1 MSANGGAHA
10 TAPDHRLVAQ
20 LRGDT
25 PTAFQALGELRGR
38 HRHALL
44 AYARVCADDTDA
56 ARQLGAQAF
65 ARAAREVARG
75 VEPRGSWRHH
85 ALLLV
90 HRTAAEWAADERRA
104 RLAPGLLGAL
114 GSPDAHRAPALLAA
128 FHTLPARTQTLL
140 WHSVVDGDSDAA
152 TGIAV
157 AAPARDVAQARSAAL
172 DALRGAC
179 LAARVA
185 RAQGTHCR
193 GYGRLIEEA
202 TRACRGGRAGS
213 GSGAW
218 YVRSQGGG
226 GRRREWGLP
235 CSSEAESLGKSST
248 DDNAASVRTR
258 PREPGPTP
266 TTGPGPGRPRGTADL
281 DAHLARCPSCTAA
294 YLELTAL
301 RDDPRRALAEGLL
314 PWGGTDYL
322 LTEAPATAPPAA
334 PAPAPAP
341 PTAAPRRHRAKPPTR
356 ADRRPARRA
365 RRKDPRHHT
374 PVRATPMGFAL
385 ASAAVGVALV
395 PLLILTLTEGRPDL
409 SAVGQG
415 MGATPSTPPPARVT
429 VTATTTA
436 TTTTTTTA
444 TATTT
449 ARSTETI
456 TVPPPPKPTT
466 NPPRGKPSSNPSSSH
481 KPKPPHFRPP
491 GEEYA
496 EVIDVASGLC
506 LDVSRTPMADGD
518 DVVAAKCDRTG
529 SQQWRVD
536 ADRGVIQSAAN
547 PDFCLDNRGDTD
559 RAIGLYHCAAA
570 DGDNAANLAFSVHGD
585 GSIRPATDWNTALT
599 PLDDGSFRVGQTKFR
614 GGDEQRWRAGK
625 AP

>member
-1 MSANGGAHA
+1 MFANGGAHA
-10 TAPDHRLVAQ
+10 TAPDHRLVAL
-20 LRGDT
+20 LRADT
-25 PTAFQALGELRGR
+25 PTAYPALGELRDR

-44 AYARVCADDTDA
+44 AYAQVCANDTDA

-75 VEPRGSWRHH
+75 LEPRGSWRHH

-90 HRTAAEWAADERRA
+90 HRTAVEWAADERRG
-104 RLAPGLLGAL
+104 RLSPGLLGTL
-114 GSPDAHRAPALLAA
+114 GSPDAPRAPAALLSA

-152 TGIAV
+152 TGIAIGTS
-157 AAPARDVAQARSAAL
+157 ARDVAQARGAAL

-185 RAQGTHCR
+185 RAQDTHCR
-193 GYGRLIEEA
+193 GYQRLIEEA
-202 TRACRGGRAGS
+202 TR
-213 GSGAW
+213 
-218 YVRSQGGG
+218 
-226 GRRREWGLP
+226 
-235 CSSEAESLGKSST
+235 
-248 DDNAASVRTR
+248 
-258 PREPGPTP
+258 
-266 TTGPGPGRPRGTADL
+266 PGRPRNTADL

-322 LTEAPATAPPAA
+322 LTEAPPTAPPPAPATAPAA
-334 PAPAPAP
+334 VPQQ
-341 PTAAPRRHRAKPPTR
+341 TAPRSHRATSTTR
-356 ADRRPARRA
+356 ADRRRPARRA
-365 RRKDPRHHT
+365 RRRAPRR
-374 PVRATPMGFAL
+374 PAAVRATPMGFAL

-395 PLLILTLTEGRPDL
+395 PLLILALTEGRPDL

-415 MGATPSTPPPARVT
+415 MGATPSTPPPVRVT

-456 TVPPPPKPTT
+456 TVPPSPKPTT
-466 NPPRGKPSSNPSSSH
+466 NPPQGKPSSTRPPSD

-529 SQQWRVD
+529 SQQWRVEP
-536 ADRGVIQSAAN
+536 ARGVIQSAAN

-559 RAIGLYHCAAA
+559 RPIGLGHCTAA
-570 DGDNAANLAFSVHGD
+570 DDDHGADLTFSVHGD
-585 GSIRPATDWNTALT
+585 GSIRPAADWKTAVT
-599 PLDDGSFRVGQTKFR
+599 PLDDGSFRLGQRKFH
-614 GGDEQRWRAGK
+614 GGDEQRWRAGESL
-625 AP
+625 

>member
-10 TAPDHRLVAQ
+10 TAPDHRLVAL
-20 LRGDT
+20 LRADT
-25 PTAFQALGELRGR
+25 ATAYPALGELRGR

-44 AYARVCADDTDA
+44 AYARVCAGDPDT

-75 VEPRGSWRHH
+75 AEPRGSWRHH

-90 HRTAAEWAADERRA
+90 HRTAVEWAADERRA

-114 GSPDAHRAPALLAA
+114 GAPDAHRPPALLAA
-128 FHTLPARTQTLL
+128 FHTLPPRTQTLL

-152 TGIAV
+152 TGIV
-157 AAPARDVAQARSAAL
+157 TGAPAREVAQARGAAL

-179 LAARVA
+179 LAAR
-185 RAQGTHCR
+185 QGTHCR
-193 GYGRLIEEA
+193 AYGRLIEGA
-202 TRACRGGRAGS
+202 TR
-213 GSGAW
+213 
-218 YVRSQGGG
+218 
-226 GRRREWGLP
+226 
-235 CSSEAESLGKSST
+235 
-248 DDNAASVRTR
+248 
-258 PREPGPTP
+258 
-266 TTGPGPGRPRGTADL
+266 PGRPRGTADL

-322 LTEAPATAPPAA
+322 LTDAPATAPTV
-334 PAPAPAP
+334 PAPAARA
-341 PTAAPRRHRAKPPTR
+341 AAPRRHRAKPPTR
-356 ADRRPARRA
+356 ADRRKAPRR
-365 RRKDPRHHT
+365 RT
-374 PVRATPMGFAL
+374 PVRATPTGFAL

-415 MGATPSTPPPARVT
+415 MGATPSTPPPVRVT

-436 TTTTTTTA
+436 TTTTTSTA

-449 ARSTETI
+449 ARSTETV
-456 TVPPPPKPTT
+456 TVPPPSRATPSA
-466 NPPRGKPSSNPSSSH
+466 KPSASAH
-481 KPKPPHFRPP
+481 EPKPPRFRAP
-491 GEEYA
+491 GEDYA
-496 EVIDVASGLC
+496 EVVDVASGRC
-506 LDVSRTPMADGD
+506 LDVSRTPLADGD
-518 DVVAAKCDRTG
+518 DVVAVQCDRTG

-536 ADRGVIQSAAN
+536 ASRGVVQSAAN

-559 RAIGLYHCAAA
+559 RTIGLWHCAAV
-570 DGDNAANLAFSVHGD
+570 DDDTHGANLAFSVHGD
-585 GSIRPATDWNTALT
+585 GSIRPGTDWKAAVT
-599 PLDDGSFRVGQTKFR
+599 PLDDGSFRLGQRKFH
-614 GGDEQRWRAGK
+614 GGDDTQRWRAGRSL
-625 AP
+625 

>member
-1 MSANGGAHA
+1 MSANGGVHA
-10 TAPDHRLVAQ
+10 TAPDHRLVAL
-20 LRGDT
+20 LRADA
-25 PTAFQALGELRGR
+25 PAAYQALGELRGR

-44 AYARVCADDTDA
+44 AYARVCANDPDS

-104 RLAPGLLGAL
+104 LLAPGLLGAL
-114 GSPDAHRAPALLAA
+114 GRPDAHRAPALLSA
-128 FHTLPARTQTLL
+128 FHTLAPHAQTLL

-152 TGIAV
+152 TGIAIAV
-157 AAPARDVAQARSAAL
+157 PARDVAQARGAAL
-172 DALRGAC
+172 DALRDAC

-202 TRACRGGRAGS
+202 TR
-213 GSGAW
+213 
-218 YVRSQGGG
+218 
-226 GRRREWGLP
+226 
-235 CSSEAESLGKSST
+235 
-248 DDNAASVRTR
+248 
-258 PREPGPTP
+258 
-266 TTGPGPGRPRGTADL
+266 PGRPRGTADL
-281 DAHLARCPSCTAA
+281 DSHLARCPSCTAA
-294 YLELTAL
+294 YLALTAL

-322 LTEAPATAPPAA
+322 LTEAPAPPA
-334 PAPAPAP
+334 
-341 PTAAPRRHRAKPPTR
+341 AAPRRHRAKPPTR

-365 RRKDPRHHT
+365 RRRAARNHT
-374 PVRATPMGFAL
+374 AVRATPMGFAL

-415 MGATPSTPPPARVT
+415 MGATPSTPPPVRVT

-449 ARSTETI
+449 ARSTETV
-456 TVPPPPKPTT
+456 TVPPPSRAEPT
-466 NPPRGKPSSNPSSSH
+466 PKPSSSTH
-481 KPKPPHFRPP
+481 EPKPPRFLPP
-491 GEEYA
+491 GEDYA

-536 ADRGVIQSAAN
+536 AARDVIQSAAN

-559 RAIGLYHCAAA
+559 RTIGLWRCAAA
-570 DGDNAANLAFSVHGD
+570 DGANPENLAFSIHGD
-585 GSIRPATDWNTALT
+585 GSIRPATDRATALT
-599 PLDDGSFRVGQTKFR
+599 PLDDGTFRVGQRKFH

-625 AP
+625 SL

>member
-10 TAPDHRLVAQ
+10 TAPDHRLVAL
-20 LRGDT
+20 LRADA
-25 PTAFQALGELRGR
+25 PTAYPALGELRGR

-44 AYARVCADDTDA
+44 AYARVCAHDTDA

-75 VEPRGSWRHH
+75 VEPSGSWRHH

-90 HRTAAEWAADERRA
+90 HRTATEWAADERRA

-114 GSPDAHRAPALLAA
+114 GSPDAQRAPALLSA
-128 FHTLPARTQTLL
+128 FHALPSRTQTLL

-152 TGIAV
+152 TGIATGT
-157 AAPARDVAQARSAAL
+157 PARDVAQARAAAL

-202 TRACRGGRAGS
+202 TR
-213 GSGAW
+213 
-218 YVRSQGGG
+218 
-226 GRRREWGLP
+226 
-235 CSSEAESLGKSST
+235 
-248 DDNAASVRTR
+248 
-258 PREPGPTP
+258 
-266 TTGPGPGRPRGTADL
+266 PGRPRSTADL
-281 DAHLARCPSCTAA
+281 DAHFARCPSCTAA

-322 LTEAPATAPPAA
+322 LTEAPATAPAPVPPEAAA
-334 PAPAPAP
+334 P
-341 PTAAPRRHRAKPPTR
+341 RHRAKPAPG
-356 ADRRPARRA
+356 AGAGAAGRRPARRA
-365 RRKDPRHHT
+365 RRKAPRRHAV
-374 PVRATPMGFAL
+374 VRATPMGFAL

-415 MGATPSTPPPARVT
+415 MGATPSTPPPVRVT

-436 TTTTTTTA
+436 GSTTTTTA

-449 ARSTETI
+449 ARSTETV
-456 TVPPPPKPTT
+456 TVPPSPGPTT
-466 NPPRGKPSSNPSSSH
+466 KSPSGEPSSGPPSSGKP
-481 KPKPPHFRPP
+481 KPKPPPFRPP

-506 LDVSRTPMADGD
+506 LDVSRTPMAEGD
-518 DVVAAKCDRTG
+518 DVVAAKCDLTG

-536 ADRGVIQSAAN
+536 AVRGVVQSAAN

-559 RAIGLYHCAAA
+559 RTIGLRHCADA
-570 DGDNAANLAFSVHGD
+570 DGNYGANLVFSVHAD
-585 GSIRPATDWNTALT
+585 GSIRPATDRATAVT
-599 PLDDGSFRVGQTKFR
+599 PLDDGSFRLGQRKFH
-614 GGDEQRWRAGK
+614 GGDEQRWRAGRSL
-625 AP
+625 

>member
-1 MSANGGAHA
+1 MFANGGAHA
-10 TAPDHRLVAQ
+10 TAPDHRLVAL
-20 LRGDT
+20 LRADT
-25 PTAFQALGELRGR
+25 PTAYPALGELRDR

-44 AYARVCADDTDA
+44 AYARVCANDTDA

-90 HRTAAEWAADERRA
+90 HRTAAEWATDERRA
-104 RLAPGLLGAL
+104 RLSPSLPATLGARDREA
-114 GSPDAHRAPALLAA
+114 PRAPAALLSA
-128 FHTLPARTQTLL
+128 FHTLPPRTQTLL

-152 TGIAV
+152 TGIV
-157 AAPARDVAQARSAAL
+157 TGMPARDVAQARGAAL
-172 DALRGAC
+172 DALRDAC

-202 TRACRGGRAGS
+202 TR
-213 GSGAW
+213 
-218 YVRSQGGG
+218 
-226 GRRREWGLP
+226 
-235 CSSEAESLGKSST
+235 
-248 DDNAASVRTR
+248 
-258 PREPGPTP
+258 
-266 TTGPGPGRPRGTADL
+266 PGRPRNTAAL

-322 LTEAPATAPPAA
+322 LTEAPPTAPSPAPTPTAA
-334 PAPAPAP
+334 PSAAPSVAPQQ
-341 PTAAPRRHRAKPPTR
+341 TAPRRHRATPTTR
-356 ADRRPARRA
+356 ADRRRRPADRA
-365 RRKDPRHHT
+365 RRKAPRR
-374 PVRATPMGFAL
+374 PSVVRATPMGFAL
-385 ASAAVGVALV
+385 ASAAVGVLLV

-415 MGATPSTPPPARVT
+415 MGATPTTPPPVRVT

-449 ARSTETI
+449 ARSTETV
-456 TVPPPPKPTT
+456 TVPPPPSPRPTT
-466 NPPRGKPSSNPSSSH
+466 NPPQGKPSSEPSSSSPSSD
-481 KPKPPHFRPP
+481 KPKPPPFRPP

-506 LDVSRTPMADGD
+506 LDVSRTPMTDGD

-536 ADRGVIQSAAN
+536 PTRGVVQSAAN

-559 RAIGLYHCAAA
+559 RAIGLGHCAAA
-570 DGDNAANLAFSVHGD
+570 DDDHGADLTFSVHGD
-585 GSIRPATDWNTALT
+585 GSIRPASDWKTAVT
-599 PLDDGSFRVGQTKFR
+599 PLNDGSFRLGQRKFH
-614 GGDEQRWRAGK
+614 GGDEQRWRTGK
-625 AP
+625 SL

>member
-1 MSANGGAHA
+1 MFANGGAHA
-10 TAPDHRLVAQ
+10 TAPDHRLVAL
-20 LRGDT
+20 LRADT
-25 PTAFQALGELRGR
+25 PTAYPALGELRGR

-44 AYARVCADDTDA
+44 AYARVCANDTDA

-90 HRTAAEWAADERRA
+90 HRTAAEWATDERRA
-104 RLAPGLLGAL
+104 RLSPGLLTTL
-114 GSPDAHRAPALLAA
+114 VPRDRDAPRAPAALLSA
-128 FHTLPARTQTLL
+128 FHTLSPGTQTLL

-152 TGIAV
+152 TGIV
-157 AAPARDVAQARSAAL
+157 TGMSARDVAQARGAAL
-172 DALRGAC
+172 DALRDAC

-202 TRACRGGRAGS
+202 TR
-213 GSGAW
+213 
-218 YVRSQGGG
+218 
-226 GRRREWGLP
+226 
-235 CSSEAESLGKSST
+235 
-248 DDNAASVRTR
+248 
-258 PREPGPTP
+258 
-266 TTGPGPGRPRGTADL
+266 PGRPRNTADL

-322 LTEAPATAPPAA
+322 LTEPPPTA
-334 PAPAPAP
+334 PAPTVPAP
-341 PTAAPRRHRAKPPTR
+341 QQTAPHRHRATPTTGPR
-356 ADRRPARRA
+356 ADRRRRPAGGA
-365 RRKDPRHHT
+365 RRKAARRPSA
-374 PVRATPMGFAL
+374 VRATPMGFAL
-385 ASAAVGVALV
+385 ASAAVGVLLV

-415 MGATPSTPPPARVT
+415 MGATPTTPPPVRVT

-449 ARSTETI
+449 ARSTETV
-456 TVPPPPKPTT
+456 TVPPSPSPTT
-466 NPPRGKPSSNPSSSH
+466 NPPRGKPSSNPSSPPSG
-481 KPKPPHFRPP
+481 KPKPPRFRPP

-506 LDVSRTPMADGD
+506 LDVSRTPMTDGD

-536 ADRGVIQSAAN
+536 PALGVIQSAAN

-559 RAIGLYHCAAA
+559 RTIGLGHCTAA
-570 DGDNAANLAFSVHGD
+570 DDDHGADLTFSVHGD
-585 GSIRPATDWNTALT
+585 GSIRPASDWKSAVT
-599 PLDDGSFRVGQTKFR
+599 PLDDGSFHLGQRKFH
-614 GGDEQRWRAGK
+614 GGDEQRWRAGESL
-625 AP
+625 

>member
-1 MSANGGAHA
+1 MSANGGVHA
-10 TAPDHRLVAQ
+10 TAPDHRLVAL
-20 LRGDT
+20 LRADT
-25 PTAFQALGELRGR
+25 PTAYPALGELRGR

-44 AYARVCADDTDA
+44 AYARVCANDTDA

-75 VEPRGSWRHH
+75 VEPSGSWRHH

-114 GSPDAHRAPALLAA
+114 GTPDALRAPALLGA

-152 TGIAV
+152 TGIATGT
-157 AAPARDVAQARSAAL
+157 PARNVTQARGAAL

-179 LAARVA
+179 LAARAA
-185 RAQGTHCR
+185 RAQDTHCR
-193 GYGRLIEEA
+193 GYRRLIEEA
-202 TRACRGGRAGS
+202 TR
-213 GSGAW
+213 
-218 YVRSQGGG
+218 
-226 GRRREWGLP
+226 
-235 CSSEAESLGKSST
+235 
-248 DDNAASVRTR
+248 
-258 PREPGPTP
+258 
-266 TTGPGPGRPRGTADL
+266 PGRPRGGADL
-281 DAHLARCPSCTAA
+281 ATHLARCPSCTAA

-314 PWGGTDYL
+314 PWGGTEYL
-322 LTEAPATAPPAA
+322 LTETPAMAPVPQAAA
-334 PAPAPAP
+334 PHRHRAT
-341 PTAAPRRHRAKPPTR
+341 PTARAVRRRKAPRRRTA
-356 ADRRPARRA
+356 
-365 RRKDPRHHT
+365 
-374 PVRATPMGFAL
+374 VRATPMGFAL
-385 ASAAVGVALV
+385 AAAAVGVLLV

-415 MGATPSTPPPARVT
+415 MGTTPTPTSPPPVRVT

-436 TTTTTTTA
+436 TATTTTTA

-449 ARSTETI
+449 ARSTETV
-456 TVPPPPKPTT
+456 TVPPSPKPTT
-466 NPPRGKPSSNPSSSH
+466 NPPQEKPSS
-481 KPKPPHFRPP
+481 KPPHFRPP

-506 LDVSRTPMADGD
+506 LDISRTPMADGD

-536 ADRGVIQSAAN
+536 ADRGVVQSATN

-559 RAIGLYHCAAA
+559 RPIGLGHCTAVDDDHGA
-570 DGDNAANLAFSVHGD
+570 DLTFSVHDD
-585 GSIRPATDWNTALT
+585 GSIRPGTDWNAAVT
-599 PLDDGSFRVGQTKFR
+599 PLDDGSFRLGQEKFH
-614 GGDEQRWRAGK
+614 GGDEQRWRAGRSL
-625 AP
+625 